1 MSAIES
7 KRAPKSLFN
16 PWVLAIYPSKTSLM
30 PQTIK
35 ITKKTNDNGSVN
47 NKKRDKKILEI
58 VM

>member
-1 MSAIES
+1 
-7 KRAPKSLFN
+7 
-16 PWVLAIYPSKTSLM
+16 M

-35 ITKKTNDNGSVN
+35 ITKKHNDNGSVN